1 MRCASILCLASLV
14 ASVAY
19 AQNPADMPLRQVIS
33 QAQAMIA
40 NNDFAGA
47 SPYLDELEVRFEDEK
62 DPAVAK
68 ILQQFGFVRGI
79 GYLQSFGKT
88 GNKRFLEKAASAFG
102 FFAKKFPEDSK
113 AVMALQRRTDCLRAL
128 HQWEEAALVI
138 ETLLDPT
145 KPYKK
150 QILKRSELL
159 SLYFGRAQC

>member
-1 MRCASILCLASLV
+1 MKFALLLCMACFVLNYAS
-14 ASVAY
+14 

-33 QAQAMIA
+33 EAQAKIA
-40 NNDFAGA
+40 ANDFAGA

-88 GNKRFLEKAASAFG
+88 GNQKFLGKAAAAFG
-102 FFAKKFPEDSK
+102 FFAEKFPEDSK

-128 HQWEEAALVI
+128 HEWEEAARVI
-138 ETLLDPT
+138 ETLLDQT
-145 KPYKK
+145 C
-150 QILKRSELL
+150 
-159 SLYFGRAQC
+159 F